1 LREQKTT
8 FRASTTKIALNHHEW
23 YISNRPKKPRILD
36 RRGPYSARYCWG
48 VPFCRMIVPK
58 TDVAARRIR
67 RKIVSLREEKISHT
81 IALNPFE
88 SLLAKMILVVRKPDP
103 TV

>member
-1 LREQKTT
+1 
-8 FRASTTKIALNHHEW
+8 
-23 YISNRPKKPRILD
+23 
-36 RRGPYSARYCWG
+36 
-48 VPFCRMIVPK
+48 MIVPK